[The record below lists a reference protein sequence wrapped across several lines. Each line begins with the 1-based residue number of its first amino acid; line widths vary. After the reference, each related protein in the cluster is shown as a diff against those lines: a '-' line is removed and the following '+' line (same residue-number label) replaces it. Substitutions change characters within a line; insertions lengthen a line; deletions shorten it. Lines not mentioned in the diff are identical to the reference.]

1 MLINPVTVTNFF
13 LNLNFL
19 FLYQISFKILCKQY
33 YIFVE
38 IKHDRKFVKINN
50 SVHVE
55 INIILLKVKFDVS
68 YLVTQSPD

>member
-1 MLINPVTVTNFF
+1 M
-13 LNLNFL
+13 
-19 FLYQISFKILCKQY
+19 YQISFKIEILCKQY

-68 YLVTQSPD
+68 YLMTQSPD

>member
-19 FLYQISFKILCKQY
+19 FLYQISFKIEILCKQY
-33 YIFVE
+33 YIF
-38 IKHDRKFVKINN
+38 
-50 SVHVE
+50 VE

-68 YLVTQSPD
+68 YLMTQSPD

>member
-19 FLYQISFKILCKQY
+19 LLYQISFKIEILCKQY
-33 YIFVE
+33 YIF
-38 IKHDRKFVKINN
+38 
-50 SVHVE
+50 VE